1 MKKTAKKIVA
11 GTVGAAGLFLASAAT
26 AVNADSIHHVVKND
40 TVWALSQK
48 FGVSIKSIEQLNH
61 IDQNTNMIYVGQD
74 LQIPNKDAQAPKNNT
89 HTYTVQSGDSL
100 WAIAQK
106 FNTSV
111 GHLKQLN
118 GLTSNLIYVGQ
129 TLKVDGQAVAQ
140 PAKAATPAP
149 AKTVAQ
155 PVQQQAPVAKASV
168 ASTTQKAAPVQQAQQ
183 PSAQSTVKSTPAVQ
197 STVKQAPVVSSVSSQ
212 APALSATQ
220 IQPATSSVATSKVAP
235 AVTSSSA
242 TTVSSSQAPV
252 SSSASSA
259 SVSSS
264 SASQQTVASSSSSQT
279 SVASSV
285 SSAAP
290 ASSVSSQSSSK
301 QSSSKQAVIAANHTT
316 ATVKSGDSLYAIA
329 QEYGVSVASL
339 REANPNLGNSLTVG
353 QSLIINNPT
362 KNPAAASS
370 SSQQA
375 QASSASSQQQ
385 APQAREAAAPQA
397 RTANNQQAAQS
408 NNNQQQNNN
417 NNNQAAQVSSQAQ
430 QSSTTRTGSGN
441 NVVSYAESFIGVP
454 YVYGGT
460 TPSGFDC
467 SGFVQYVYN
476 HFGKSLPRT
485 TTQQENCGTQIP
497 VSQAQPGDLYFW
509 GNKGSAYHVAIC
521 VGNGKYIAAPEPG
534 QSVSIGSTQY
544 FQPSFAVRL

>member
-26 AVNADSIHHVVKND
+26 AVNADSVHRVVKND

-106 FNTSV
+106 FNTNV
-111 GHLKQLN
+111 DHLKQLN

-129 TLKVDGQAVAQ
+129 TLKVDGQASAQ

-155 PVQQQAPVAKASV
+155 PVQQQAPVTKASV
-168 ASTTQKAAPVQQAQQ
+168 ASSTQKAAPVQQAQQ
-183 PSAQSTVKSTPAVQ
+183 PSVQSTVKSTPAVQ
-197 STVKQAPVVSSVSSQ
+197 STVKQTPVASSVSSA
-212 APALSATQ
+212 APASSATQ
-220 IQPATSSVATSKVAP
+220 AQPATSSVATSKVAL
-235 AVTSSSA
+235 AVSSSSA

-264 SASQQTVASSSSSQT
+264 SASQQTVVSSSSSQT

-301 QSSSKQAVIAANHTT
+301 QPVIAANHTT
-316 ATVKSGDSLYAIA
+316 ATVKSGDSLYTIA

-339 REANPNLGNSLTVG
+339 REANPNLGNSLIVG
-353 QSLIINNPT
+353 QSLIVNNPT

-397 RTANNQQAAQS
+397 RTANSQQAAQS

-417 NNNQAAQVSSQAQ
+417 NQAAQASSQAQ

>member
-26 AVNADSIHHVVKND
+26 AVNADSIHRVVKND

-111 GHLKQLN
+111 DHLKQLN

-129 TLKVDGQAVAQ
+129 TLKVDGQASAQ

-155 PVQQQAPVAKASV
+155 PVQQQAPVAKSSV
-168 ASTTQKAAPVQQAQQ
+168 ASTTQEAAPVQQAQQ
-183 PSAQSTVKSTPAVQ
+183 SSAQSTVKSAPAVQ
-197 STVKQAPVVSSVSSQ
+197 STVKAQAPVASAPASSV
-212 APALSATQ
+212 A
-220 IQPATSSVATSKVAP
+220 QPTSSVATSKVAP

-242 TTVSSSQAPV
+242 TS
-252 SSSASSA
+252 
-259 SVSSS
+259 
-264 SASQQTVASSSSSQT
+264 SSSSSQQT
-279 SVASSV
+279 VTSSSSSQSSVASSV

-301 QSSSKQAVIAANHTT
+301 QAVIAANHVTY
-316 ATVKSGDSLYAIA
+316 TVKSGDTLYIIA
-329 QEYGVSVASL
+329 QKYGVSVASL
-339 REANPNLGNSLTVG
+339 REANPNLGNSLVVG
-353 QSLIINNPT
+353 QNIIVNNPT

-370 SSQQA
+370 SSSSQQA
-375 QASSASSQQQ
+375 QASSSSQQQ
-385 APQAREAAAPQA
+385 ASQA
-397 RTANNQQAAQS
+397 RTNNNQSNQQTAQN

-417 NNNQAAQVSSQAQ
+417 NQAAQASSQAQ
-430 QSSTTRTGSGN
+430 QSSTTRTGNGN

>member
-26 AVNADSIHHVVKND
+26 AVNADSVHHVVKND

-111 GHLKQLN
+111 DHLKQLN

-155 PVQQQAPVAKASV
+155 PVQQQAPVTKASV
-168 ASTTQKAAPVQQAQQ
+168 ASSTQKAAPVQQAQQ
-183 PSAQSTVKSTPAVQ
+183 PSVQSTVKSTPAVQ
-197 STVKQAPVVSSVSSQ
+197 STVKQTPVASSVSSA
-212 APALSATQ
+212 APASSATQ
-220 IQPATSSVATSKVAP
+220 AQPATSSVATSKVAP
-235 AVTSSSA
+235 AVSSSSA

-264 SASQQTVASSSSSQT
+264 SASQQTVVSSSSSQT

-301 QSSSKQAVIAANHTT
+301 QPVIAANHTT
-316 ATVKSGDSLYAIA
+316 ATVKSGDSLYTIA

-339 REANPNLGNSLTVG
+339 REANPNLGNSLIVG
-353 QSLIINNPT
+353 QSLIVNNPT

-397 RTANNQQAAQS
+397 RTANSQQAAQS

-417 NNNQAAQVSSQAQ
+417 NQAAQASSQAQ

>member
-1 MKKTAKKIVA
+1 MKKTAKKIIA

-26 AVNADSIHHVVKND
+26 AVNADSVHRVVKND

-111 GHLKQLN
+111 DHLKQLN

-129 TLKVDGQAVAQ
+129 TLKVDGQASAQ

-168 ASTTQKAAPVQQAQQ
+168 ASSTQKAAPVQQAQQ
-183 PSAQSTVKSTPAVQ
+183 PSVQSTVKSTPAVQ
-197 STVKQAPVVSSVSSQ
+197 STVKQTPV
-212 APALSATQ
+212 
-220 IQPATSSVATSKVAP
+220 
-235 AVTSSSA
+235 
-242 TTVSSSQAPV
+242 
-252 SSSASSA
+252 
-259 SVSSS
+259 
-264 SASQQTVASSSSSQT
+264 
-279 SVASSV
+279 
-285 SSAAP
+285 

-301 QSSSKQAVIAANHTT
+301 QPVIAANHTT
-316 ATVKSGDSLYAIA
+316 ATVKSGDSLYTIA

-339 REANPNLGNSLTVG
+339 REANPNLGNSLIVG
-353 QSLIINNPT
+353 QSLIVNNPT

-417 NNNQAAQVSSQAQ
+417 NQAAQASSQAQ

-521 VGNGKYIAAPEPG
+521 IGNGKYIAAPEPG

>member
-26 AVNADSIHHVVKND
+26 AVNADSVHRVVKND

-106 FNTSV
+106 FNTNV
-111 GHLKQLN
+111 DHLKQLN

-129 TLKVDGQAVAQ
+129 TLKVDGQASAQ

-155 PVQQQAPVAKASV
+155 PVQQQAPVTKASV
-168 ASTTQKAAPVQQAQQ
+168 ASSTQKAAPVQQAQQ
-183 PSAQSTVKSTPAVQ
+183 PSVQSTVKSTPAVQ
-197 STVKQAPVVSSVSSQ
+197 STVKQTPVASSVSSA
-212 APALSATQ
+212 APASSATQ
-220 IQPATSSVATSKVAP
+220 AQPATSSVATSKVAP
-235 AVTSSSA
+235 AVSSSSA

-264 SASQQTVASSSSSQT
+264 SASQQTVVSSSSSQT

-301 QSSSKQAVIAANHTT
+301 QPVIAANHTT
-316 ATVKSGDSLYAIA
+316 ATVKSGDSLYTIA

-339 REANPNLGNSLTVG
+339 REANPNLGNSLIVG
-353 QSLIINNPT
+353 QSLIVNNPT

-397 RTANNQQAAQS
+397 RTANSQQAAQS

-417 NNNQAAQVSSQAQ
+417 NQAAQASSQAQ

-509 GNKGSAYHVAIC
+509 GNKGSTYHVAIC

>member
-26 AVNADSIHHVVKND
+26 TANADSVHHVVKND

-74 LQIPNKDAQAPKNNT
+74 LQIPNKDAQAPKNDT

-111 GHLKQLN
+111 DHLKRLN

-129 TLKVDGQAVAQ
+129 TLKVDGQASAQ
-140 PAKAATPAP
+140 TAKAATPAP

-168 ASTTQKAAPVQQAQQ
+168 ASTTQKAAPVA
-183 PSAQSTVKSTPAVQ
+183 S
-197 STVKQAPVVSSVSSQ
+197 
-212 APALSATQ
+212 SATQ
-220 IQPATSSVATSKVAP
+220 VQPSSVATSKVAP

-252 SSSASSA
+252 SSSAST

-264 SASQQTVASSSSSQT
+264 SSSQQTVTSSSNSQA

-290 ASSVSSQSSSK
+290 ASTVSS
-301 QSSSKQAVIAANHTT
+301 QSSSKQAVIAANHITV
-316 ATVKSGDSLYAIA
+316 TVKTGDSLYTIA

-353 QSLIINNPT
+353 QKIIVNNPA
-362 KNPAAASS
+362 KNPAVASS

-375 QASSASSQQQ
+375 QTSSASSQQAVP
-385 APQAREAAAPQA
+385 APQTQ
-397 RTANNQQAAQS
+397 TANNNNHQVAQS

-417 NNNQAAQVSSQAQ
+417 NNQAAQASSQTQ

-441 NVVSYAESFIGVP
+441 NVVSFAESLIGVP

-467 SGFVQYVYN
+467 SGFVQYVYG
-476 HFGKSLPRT
+476 HFGVNLPRT

-521 VGNGKYIAAPEPG
+521 IGNGKYIAAPEPG

>member
-26 AVNADSIHHVVKND
+26 AVNADSIHRVVKND

-111 GHLKQLN
+111 DHLKQLN

-301 QSSSKQAVIAANHTT
+301 QPVIAANHTT
-316 ATVKSGDSLYAIA
+316 ATVKSGDSLYTIA

-339 REANPNLGNSLTVG
+339 REANPNLGNSLIVG
-353 QSLIINNPT
+353 QSLIVNNPT

-375 QASSASSQQQ
+375 QASLASSQQQ

>member
-26 AVNADSIHHVVKND
+26 AVNADSVHRVVKND

-111 GHLKQLN
+111 DHLKQLN

-129 TLKVDGQAVAQ
+129 TLKVDGQASAQ

-149 AKTVAQ
+149 AKTVTQ
-155 PVQQQAPVAKASV
+155 PVQQQVPVAKASV

-183 PSAQSTVKSTPAVQ
+183 PSVQSTVKSTPAVQ
-197 STVKQAPVVSSVSSQ
+197 STVKQTPVASSVSSA
-212 APALSATQ
+212 APASSATQ
-220 IQPATSSVATSKVAP
+220 AQPATSSVATSKVAP
-235 AVTSSSA
+235 AVSSSSA

-301 QSSSKQAVIAANHTT
+301 QAVIAANHTT

-353 QSLIINNPT
+353 QSLIVNNPT

-397 RTANNQQAAQS
+397 RTANNNQQAAQ

-417 NNNQAAQVSSQAQ
+417 NNQAAQANSKAQ

-476 HFGKSLPRT
+476 HFGVSLPRT
-485 TTQQENCGTQIP
+485 TTQQENYGTQIP

>member
-26 AVNADSIHHVVKND
+26 AVNADSVHHVVKND
-40 TVWALSQK
+40 TVWSLSQK

-111 GHLKQLN
+111 DHLKQLN

-129 TLKVDGQAVAQ
+129 TLKIDGQAAAQ

-149 AKTVAQ
+149 AKTVTQ
-155 PVQQQAPVAKASV
+155 PVQQQVPVAKASV

-183 PSAQSTVKSTPAVQ
+183 PSVQSTVKSTPAVQ
-197 STVKQAPVVSSVSSQ
+197 STVKQAPVASSVSSA
-212 APALSATQ
+212 APASSATQ
-220 IQPATSSVATSKVAP
+220 TQPATSSVATSKVAP
-235 AVTSSSA
+235 AVSSSSA

-252 SSSASSA
+252 ASSASSA

-290 ASSVSSQSSSK
+290 ASSVSS

-397 RTANNQQAAQS
+397 RTANNNQQAAQ

-417 NNNQAAQVSSQAQ
+417 NNQAAQASSKAQ

-476 HFGKSLPRT
+476 HFGVSLPRT
-485 TTQQENCGTQIP
+485 TTQQENYGTQIP

>member
-26 AVNADSIHHVVKND
+26 AVNADSVHRVVKND

-106 FNTSV
+106 FNTNV
-111 GHLKQLN
+111 DHLKQLN

-129 TLKVDGQAVAQ
+129 TLKVDGQASAQ

-155 PVQQQAPVAKASV
+155 PVQQQAPVTKASV
-168 ASTTQKAAPVQQAQQ
+168 ASSTQKAAPVQQAQQ
-183 PSAQSTVKSTPAVQ
+183 PSVQSTVKSTPAVQ
-197 STVKQAPVVSSVSSQ
+197 STVKQTPVASSVSSA
-212 APALSATQ
+212 APASSATQ
-220 IQPATSSVATSKVAP
+220 AQPATSSVATSKVAP
-235 AVTSSSA
+235 AVSSSSA
-242 TTVSSSQAPV
+242 TTV

-264 SASQQTVASSSSSQT
+264 SASQQTVVSSSSSQT

-301 QSSSKQAVIAANHTT
+301 QPVIAANHTT
-316 ATVKSGDSLYAIA
+316 ATVKSGDSLYTIA

-339 REANPNLGNSLTVG
+339 REANPNLGNSLIVG
-353 QSLIINNPT
+353 QSLIVNNPT

-397 RTANNQQAAQS
+397 RTANSQQAAQS

-417 NNNQAAQVSSQAQ
+417 NNNQAAQASSQAQ

>member
-26 AVNADSIHHVVKND
+26 AVNADSVHHVGKND

-106 FNTSV
+106 FNTNV
-111 GHLKQLN
+111 DHLKQLN

-129 TLKVDGQAVAQ
+129 TLKVDGQASAQ

-155 PVQQQAPVAKASV
+155 PVQQQAPVTKASV
-168 ASTTQKAAPVQQAQQ
+168 ASSTQKAAPVQQAQQ
-183 PSAQSTVKSTPAVQ
+183 PSVQSTVKSTPAVQ
-197 STVKQAPVVSSVSSQ
+197 STVKQTPVASSVSSA
-212 APALSATQ
+212 APASSATQ
-220 IQPATSSVATSKVAP
+220 AQPATSSVATSKVAL
-235 AVTSSSA
+235 AVSSSSA

-264 SASQQTVASSSSSQT
+264 SASQQTVVSSSSSQT

-301 QSSSKQAVIAANHTT
+301 QPVIAANHTT
-316 ATVKSGDSLYAIA
+316 ATVKSGDSLYTIA

-339 REANPNLGNSLTVG
+339 REANPNLGNSLIVG
-353 QSLIINNPT
+353 QSLIVNNPT

-397 RTANNQQAAQS
+397 RTANSQQAAQS

-417 NNNQAAQVSSQAQ
+417 NQAAQASSQAQ

-509 GNKGSAYHVAIC
+509 GNKCSAYHVAIC

>member
-26 AVNADSIHHVVKND
+26 TANADSVHHVVKND

-74 LQIPNKDAQAPKNNT
+74 LQIPNKDTQTPKNNT

-111 GHLKQLN
+111 DHLKQLN

-129 TLKVDGQAVAQ
+129 TLNVDGQAVAQ

-155 PVQQQAPVAKASV
+155 PVQQAPVAKVSV
-168 ASTTQKAAPVQQAQQ
+168 TSSTQKAAPVT
-183 PSAQSTVKSTPAVQ
+183 S
-197 STVKQAPVVSSVSSQ
+197 
-212 APALSATQ
+212 SATQ
-220 IQPATSSVATSKVAP
+220 VQPSSVATSKVAP

-252 SSSASSA
+252 SSSAST

-264 SASQQTVASSSSSQT
+264 SSSQQTVTSSSNSQA

-290 ASSVSSQSSSK
+290 ASTVSS
-301 QSSSKQAVIAANHTT
+301 QSSSKQAVIAANHITV
-316 ATVKSGDSLYAIA
+316 TVKTGDSLYTIA

-339 REANPNLGNSLTVG
+339 RESNPNLGNSLTVG
-353 QSLIINNPT
+353 QKIIVNNPT

-375 QASSASSQQQ
+375 QASSASSQQAVP
-385 APQAREAAAPQA
+385 APQTQ
-397 RTANNQQAAQS
+397 TANNNNHQVAQS

-417 NNNQAAQVSSQAQ
+417 NNQAAQASSQTQ

-441 NVVSYAESFIGVP
+441 NVVSFAESLIGVP

-467 SGFVQYVYN
+467 SGFVQYVYS
-476 HFGKSLPRT
+476 HFGVNLPRT

-521 VGNGKYIAAPEPG
+521 IGNGQYIAAPEPG

>member
-26 AVNADSIHHVVKND
+26 AVNADSVHRVVKND

-111 GHLKQLN
+111 DHLKQLN

-129 TLKVDGQAVAQ
+129 TLKVDGQASAQ

-149 AKTVAQ
+149 AKTAAQ

-168 ASTTQKAAPVQQAQQ
+168 ASSTQKAAPVQQ
-183 PSAQSTVKSTPAVQ
+183 PSVQSTVKSTPAVQ
-197 STVKQAPVVSSVSSQ
+197 STVKQTPVASSVSS
-212 APALSATQ
+212 ATPASSATQ
-220 IQPATSSVATSKVAP
+220 AQPATSSVATSKVAP
-235 AVTSSSA
+235 AVSSSSA

-301 QSSSKQAVIAANHTT
+301 QPVIAANHTT

-353 QSLIINNPT
+353 QSLIVNNPT

-375 QASSASSQQQ
+375 QASSASSQQ
-385 APQAREAAAPQA
+385 APQA
-397 RTANNQQAAQS
+397 RTANNQQQ
-408 NNNQQQNNN
+408 N
-417 NNNQAAQVSSQAQ
+417 NNNQAAQASSQAQ

-485 TTQQENCGTQIP
+485 TMQQENYGTQIP

>member
-26 AVNADSIHHVVKND
+26 AVNADSVHRVVKND

-111 GHLKQLN
+111 DHLKQLN

-129 TLKVDGQAVAQ
+129 TLKVDGQAAAQ
-140 PAKAATPAP
+140 PVKAATPAP

-168 ASTTQKAAPVQQAQQ
+168 ASSTQKAAPVQQ
-183 PSAQSTVKSTPAVQ
+183 PSVQSTVKSTPAVQ
-197 STVKQAPVVSSVSSQ
+197 STVKQTPVASSVSSA
-212 APALSATQ
+212 APASSATQ
-220 IQPATSSVATSKVAP
+220 AQPATSSVATSKVAP
-235 AVTSSSA
+235 AVSSSSA

-264 SASQQTVASSSSSQT
+264 SASQQKVVSRSSSQT
-279 SVASSV
+279 SVASSA

-301 QSSSKQAVIAANHTT
+301 QPVIAANHTT

-375 QASSASSQQQ
+375 QASSASSQQ
-385 APQAREAAAPQA
+385 APQA
-397 RTANNQQAAQS
+397 RTANNQQQ
-408 NNNQQQNNN
+408 N
-417 NNNQAAQVSSQAQ
+417 NNNQAAQASSQAQ

-476 HFGKSLPRT
+476 HFGVSLPRT
-485 TTQQENCGTQIP
+485 TTQQENYGTQIP

-521 VGNGKYIAAPEPG
+521 IGNGKYIAAPEPG

>member
-111 GHLKQLN
+111 DHLKQLN

-129 TLKVDGQAVAQ
+129 TLKVDGQAIAQ

-168 ASTTQKAAPVQQAQQ
+168 ASTTQKAAPG
-183 PSAQSTVKSTPAVQ
+183 QSV
-197 STVKQAPVVSSVSSQ
+197 
-212 APALSATQ
+212 
-220 IQPATSSVATSKVAP
+220 TSSVATSKVAP
-235 AVTSSSA
+235 AVTSSSV
-242 TTVSSSQAPV
+242 TSSSSSSQQ
-252 SSSASSA
+252 S
-259 SVSSS
+259 
-264 SASQQTVASSSSSQT
+264 VASSSSSQS

-301 QSSSKQAVIAANHTT
+301 QAVIAANHVTY
-316 ATVKSGDSLYAIA
+316 TVKSGDTLYIIA
-329 QEYGVSVASL
+329 QKYGVSVASL
-339 REANPNLGNSLTVG
+339 REANPNLGNSLVVG
-353 QSLIINNPT
+353 QSIIVNNPT

-385 APQAREAAAPQA
+385 APQAR
-397 RTANNQQAAQS
+397 TANNQQTAQ

-417 NNNQAAQVSSQAQ
+417 NNQAAKTSSQAQ
-430 QSSTTRTGSGN
+430 PASTTRTGSGN
-441 NVVSYAESFIGVP
+441 NVVSFAESLIGVP

-467 SGFVQYVYN
+467 SGFVQYVYS
-476 HFGKSLPRT
+476 HFGVNLPRT

-509 GNKGSAYHVAIC
+509 GPKGSTYHVAIC

>member
-301 QSSSKQAVIAANHTT
+301 QAVIAANHTT

>member
-1 MKKTAKKIVA
+1 M
-11 GTVGAAGLFLASAAT
+11 
-26 AVNADSIHHVVKND
+26 
-40 TVWALSQK
+40 
-48 FGVSIKSIEQLNH
+48 
-61 IDQNTNMIYVGQD
+61 
-74 LQIPNKDAQAPKNNT
+74 
-89 HTYTVQSGDSL
+89 
-100 WAIAQK
+100 
-106 FNTSV
+106 
-111 GHLKQLN
+111 
-118 GLTSNLIYVGQ
+118 
-129 TLKVDGQAVAQ
+129 
-140 PAKAATPAP
+140 
-149 AKTVAQ
+149 
-155 PVQQQAPVAKASV
+155 
-168 ASTTQKAAPVQQAQQ
+168 
-183 PSAQSTVKSTPAVQ
+183 
-197 STVKQAPVVSSVSSQ
+197 
-212 APALSATQ
+212 
-220 IQPATSSVATSKVAP
+220 
-235 AVTSSSA
+235 
-242 TTVSSSQAPV
+242 
-252 SSSASSA
+252 
-259 SVSSS
+259 
-264 SASQQTVASSSSSQT
+264 
-279 SVASSV
+279 
-285 SSAAP
+285 
-290 ASSVSSQSSSK
+290 
-301 QSSSKQAVIAANHTT
+301 
-316 ATVKSGDSLYAIA
+316 
-329 QEYGVSVASL
+329 

-353 QSLIINNPT
+353 QSLIVNNPT

-385 APQAREAAAPQA
+385 APQAR
-397 RTANNQQAAQS
+397 TANNQQAAQS

-417 NNNQAAQVSSQAQ
+417 NQVAQASSQAQ

-476 HFGKSLPRT
+476 HFGKNLPRT

>member
-26 AVNADSIHHVVKND
+26 AVNADSVHHVVKND

-111 GHLKQLN
+111 DHLKQLN

-129 TLKVDGQAVAQ
+129 TLKVDSQAVAQ

-197 STVKQAPVVSSVSSQ
+197 STVKQAPVVSSVSSA
-212 APALSATQ
+212 APASSATQ
-220 IQPATSSVATSKVAP
+220 AQPATSSVATSKVAP
-235 AVTSSSA
+235 AV
-242 TTVSSSQAPV
+242 SSSQAPV
-252 SSSASSA
+252 SSSAPSA

-279 SVASSV
+279 SIASSV

-290 ASSVSSQSSSK
+290 ASSVSS

-362 KNPAAASS
+362 KNPAAAASS

-385 APQAREAAAPQA
+385 AQA

-417 NNNQAAQVSSQAQ
+417 QAAQASSQAH

-441 NVVSYAESFIGVP
+441 NVVSYAESLIGVP

-509 GNKGSAYHVAIC
+509 GNRGSAYHVAIC

>member
-26 AVNADSIHHVVKND
+26 AVNADSVHRVVKND

-111 GHLKQLN
+111 DHLKQLN

-168 ASTTQKAAPVQQAQQ
+168 ASATQKAAPVQQAQQ
-183 PSAQSTVKSTPAVQ
+183 PSVQSTVKSTPAVQ
-197 STVKQAPVVSSVSSQ
+197 STVKQTPVASSVSSA
-212 APALSATQ
+212 APASSATQ
-220 IQPATSSVATSKVAP
+220 AQPATSSVATSKVAP

-242 TTVSSSQAPV
+242 TTVSSSQAPA

-264 SASQQTVASSSSSQT
+264 SASQQTVVSSSSSQT

-301 QSSSKQAVIAANHTT
+301 QPVIAANHTT

-385 APQAREAAAPQA
+385 APQAR
-397 RTANNQQAAQS
+397 TANNQQAAQS
-408 NNNQQQNNN
+408 NNNQQQNNNNNN

>member
-26 AVNADSIHHVVKND
+26 AVNADSVHRVVKND

-111 GHLKQLN
+111 DHLKQLN

-168 ASTTQKAAPVQQAQQ
+168 ASSTQKAAPVQQAQQ
-183 PSAQSTVKSTPAVQ
+183 PSVQSTVKSTPAVQ
-197 STVKQAPVVSSVSSQ
+197 STIKQTPVASSVSSA
-212 APALSATQ
+212 APASSATQ
-220 IQPATSSVATSKVAP
+220 AQPATSSVATSKVAP
-235 AVTSSSA
+235 AVSSSSA

-290 ASSVSSQSSSK
+290 ASSVSS

>member
-26 AVNADSIHHVVKND
+26 TANADSVHHVVKND

-74 LQIPNKDAQAPKNNT
+74 LQIPNKDAQAPKNDT

-111 GHLKQLN
+111 DHLKRLN

-129 TLKVDGQAVAQ
+129 TLKVDGQASAQ

-168 ASTTQKAAPVQQAQQ
+168 ASTTQKAAPVA
-183 PSAQSTVKSTPAVQ
+183 S
-197 STVKQAPVVSSVSSQ
+197 
-212 APALSATQ
+212 SATQ
-220 IQPATSSVATSKVAP
+220 VQPSSVATSKVAP

-252 SSSASSA
+252 SSSAST

-264 SASQQTVASSSSSQT
+264 SSSQQTVTSSSNSQA

-290 ASSVSSQSSSK
+290 ASTVSS
-301 QSSSKQAVIAANHTT
+301 QSSSKQAVIAANHITV
-316 ATVKSGDSLYAIA
+316 TVKTGDSLYTIA

-353 QSLIINNPT
+353 QNIIVNNPA
-362 KNPAAASS
+362 KNPAVASS

-375 QASSASSQQQ
+375 QASSASSQQAVP
-385 APQAREAAAPQA
+385 APQTQ
-397 RTANNQQAAQS
+397 TANNNNHQVAQS

-417 NNNQAAQVSSQAQ
+417 NNQAAQASSQTQ

-441 NVVSYAESFIGVP
+441 NVVSFAESLIGVP

-467 SGFVQYVYN
+467 SGFVQYVYG
-476 HFGKSLPRT
+476 HFGVNLPRT

-521 VGNGKYIAAPEPG
+521 IGNGKYIAAPEPG

>member
-26 AVNADSIHHVVKND
+26 AVNADSIHRVVKND

-48 FGVSIKSIEQLNH
+48 FGVSIKLIEQLNH

-111 GHLKQLN
+111 DHLKQLN

-168 ASTTQKAAPVQQAQQ
+168 ASATQKAAPVQQAQQ
-183 PSAQSTVKSTPAVQ
+183 PSVQSTVKSTPAVQ
-197 STVKQAPVVSSVSSQ
+197 STVKQTPVASSVSSA
-212 APALSATQ
+212 APASSATQ
-220 IQPATSSVATSKVAP
+220 AQPATSSVATSKVAP
-235 AVTSSSA
+235 AVSSSSA
-242 TTVSSSQAPV
+242 TTVSSSQAPA

-264 SASQQTVASSSSSQT
+264 SASQQTVVSSSSSQT

-301 QSSSKQAVIAANHTT
+301 QPVIAANHTT
-316 ATVKSGDSLYAIA
+316 ATVKSGDSLYTIA

-339 REANPNLGNSLTVG
+339 REANPNLGNSLIVG
-353 QSLIINNPT
+353 QSLIVNNPT

-375 QASSASSQQQ
+375 QASSSSQQQ
-385 APQAREAAAPQA
+385 ASQA
-397 RTANNQQAAQS
+397 RTNNNQSNQQTAQS

-417 NNNQAAQVSSQAQ
+417 NQAAQASSQAQ

>member
-26 AVNADSIHHVVKND
+26 AVNADSVHHVVKND

-111 GHLKQLN
+111 DHLKQLN

-129 TLKVDGQAVAQ
+129 TLKVDGQAAAQ

-197 STVKQAPVVSSVSSQ
+197 STVKQAPVVSSVSSA
-212 APALSATQ
+212 APASSATQ
-220 IQPATSSVATSKVAP
+220 AQPATSSVATSKVAP
-235 AVTSSSA
+235 AV
-242 TTVSSSQAPV
+242 SSSQAPV
-252 SSSASSA
+252 SSSAPSA

-279 SVASSV
+279 SIASSV

-290 ASSVSSQSSSK
+290 ASSVSS

-362 KNPAAASS
+362 KNPAAAASS

-385 APQAREAAAPQA
+385 AQA

-417 NNNQAAQVSSQAQ
+417 QAAQASSQAH

-441 NVVSYAESFIGVP
+441 NVVSYAESLIGVP

-509 GNKGSAYHVAIC
+509 GNRGSAYHVAIC

>member
-26 AVNADSIHHVVKND
+26 AVNADSVHRVVKND

-106 FNTSV
+106 FNTNV
-111 GHLKQLN
+111 DHLKQLN

-129 TLKVDGQAVAQ
+129 TLKVDGQASAQ

-155 PVQQQAPVAKASV
+155 PVQQQAPVTKASV
-168 ASTTQKAAPVQQAQQ
+168 ASSTQKAAPVQQAQQ
-183 PSAQSTVKSTPAVQ
+183 PSVQSTVKSTPAVQ
-197 STVKQAPVVSSVSSQ
+197 STVKQTPVASSVSSA
-212 APALSATQ
+212 APASSATQ
-220 IQPATSSVATSKVAP
+220 AQPATSSFATSKVAP
-235 AVTSSSA
+235 AVSSSSA

-264 SASQQTVASSSSSQT
+264 SASQQTVVSSSSSQT

-301 QSSSKQAVIAANHTT
+301 QAVIAANHTT
-316 ATVKSGDSLYAIA
+316 ATVKSGDSLYTIA

-339 REANPNLGNSLTVG
+339 REANPNLGNSLIVG
-353 QSLIINNPT
+353 QSLIVNNPT

-397 RTANNQQAAQS
+397 RTANSQQAAQS

-417 NNNQAAQVSSQAQ
+417 NQAAQASSQAQ

>member
-26 AVNADSIHHVVKND
+26 AVNADSVHHVVKND
-40 TVWALSQK
+40 TVWSLSQK

-111 GHLKQLN
+111 DHLKQLN

-129 TLKVDGQAVAQ
+129 TLKIDGQAAAQ

-149 AKTVAQ
+149 AKTVTQ
-155 PVQQQAPVAKASV
+155 PVQQQVPVAKASV

-183 PSAQSTVKSTPAVQ
+183 PSVQSTVKSTPAVQ
-197 STVKQAPVVSSVSSQ
+197 STVKQAPVASSVSSA
-212 APALSATQ
+212 APASSATQ
-220 IQPATSSVATSKVAP
+220 AQPATSSVATSKVAP
-235 AVTSSSA
+235 AVSSSSA

-301 QSSSKQAVIAANHTT
+301 QAVIAANHTT

-353 QSLIINNPT
+353 QSLIVNNPT

-370 SSQQA
+370 SLQQA

-385 APQAREAAAPQA
+385 APQVREAAAPQA
-397 RTANNQQAAQS
+397 RTANNNQQAAQ

-417 NNNQAAQVSSQAQ
+417 NNQAAQANSKAQ

-476 HFGKSLPRT
+476 HFGVSLPRT
-485 TTQQENCGTQIP
+485 TTQQENYGTQIP

>member
-26 AVNADSIHHVVKND
+26 AVNADSVHRVVKND

-106 FNTSV
+106 FNTNV
-111 GHLKQLN
+111 DHLKQLN

-129 TLKVDGQAVAQ
+129 TLKVDGQASAQ

-155 PVQQQAPVAKASV
+155 PVQQQAPVTKASV
-168 ASTTQKAAPVQQAQQ
+168 ASSTQKAAPVQQAQQ

-197 STVKQAPVVSSVSSQ
+197 STVKQTPVASSVSSA
-212 APALSATQ
+212 APASSATQ
-220 IQPATSSVATSKVAP
+220 AQPATSSVATSKVAP
-235 AVTSSSA
+235 AVSSSSA

-264 SASQQTVASSSSSQT
+264 SASQQTVVSSSSSQT

-301 QSSSKQAVIAANHTT
+301 QAVIAANHTT
-316 ATVKSGDSLYAIA
+316 ATVKSGDSLYTIA

-339 REANPNLGNSLTVG
+339 REANPNLGNSLIVG
-353 QSLIINNPT
+353 QSLIVNNPT

-397 RTANNQQAAQS
+397 RTANSQQAAQS

-417 NNNQAAQVSSQAQ
+417 NQAAQASSQAQ

>member
-26 AVNADSIHHVVKND
+26 TANADSVHHVVKND

-111 GHLKQLN
+111 DHLKQLN

-129 TLKVDGQAVAQ
+129 TLKVDGQASAQ

-168 ASTTQKAAPVQQAQQ
+168 ASSTQKAAPVQQ
-183 PSAQSTVKSTPAVQ
+183 PSVQSTVKSTPAVQ
-197 STVKQAPVVSSVSSQ
+197 STVKQTPVASSVSSA
-212 APALSATQ
+212 APASSATQ
-220 IQPATSSVATSKVAP
+220 AQPATSSVATSKVAP
-235 AVTSSSA
+235 AVSSSSA

-252 SSSASSA
+252 SSSAST

-264 SASQQTVASSSSSQT
+264 SSSQQTVTSSSNSQA

-290 ASSVSSQSSSK
+290 ASTVSS
-301 QSSSKQAVIAANHTT
+301 QSSSKQAVIAANHITV
-316 ATVKSGDSLYAIA
+316 TVKTGDSLYTIA

-353 QSLIINNPT
+353 QKIIVNNPA
-362 KNPAAASS
+362 KNPAVASS

-375 QASSASSQQQ
+375 QASSASSQQAVP
-385 APQAREAAAPQA
+385 APQTQ
-397 RTANNQQAAQS
+397 TANNNNHQVAQS

-417 NNNQAAQVSSQAQ
+417 NNQAAQASSQTQ

-441 NVVSYAESFIGVP
+441 NVVSFAESLIGVP

-467 SGFVQYVYN
+467 SGFVQYVYG
-476 HFGKSLPRT
+476 HFGVNLPRT

-521 VGNGKYIAAPEPG
+521 IGNGKYIAAPEPG

>member
-26 AVNADSIHHVVKND
+26 TANADSVHHVVKND

-74 LQIPNKDAQAPKNNT
+74 LQIPNKDTQTPKNNT

-111 GHLKQLN
+111 DHLKQLN

-129 TLKVDGQAVAQ
+129 TLNVDGQAVAQ

-155 PVQQQAPVAKASV
+155 PVQQQAPVAKVSV
-168 ASTTQKAAPVQQAQQ
+168 TSSTQKAAPVA
-183 PSAQSTVKSTPAVQ
+183 S
-197 STVKQAPVVSSVSSQ
+197 
-212 APALSATQ
+212 SATQ
-220 IQPATSSVATSKVAP
+220 VQPSSVATSKVAP

-252 SSSASSA
+252 SSSAST

-264 SASQQTVASSSSSQT
+264 SSSQQTVTSSSNSQA

-290 ASSVSSQSSSK
+290 ASTVSS
-301 QSSSKQAVIAANHTT
+301 QSSSKQAVIAANHITV
-316 ATVKSGDSLYAIA
+316 TVKTGDSLYTIA

-353 QSLIINNPT
+353 QKIIVNNPT

-375 QASSASSQQQ
+375 QASSASSQQAVP
-385 APQAREAAAPQA
+385 APQTQ
-397 RTANNQQAAQS
+397 TANNNNHQVAQS

-417 NNNQAAQVSSQAQ
+417 NNQAAQASSQTQ

-441 NVVSYAESFIGVP
+441 NVVSFAESLIGVP

-467 SGFVQYVYN
+467 SGFVQYVYS
-476 HFGKSLPRT
+476 HFGVNLPRT

>member
-26 AVNADSIHHVVKND
+26 AVNADSVHRVVKDD

-74 LQIPNKDAQAPKNNT
+74 LQIPNKGAQTPKNNT

-100 WAIAQK
+100 WAIAQE
-106 FNTSV
+106 FHTSV
-111 GHLKQLN
+111 DHLKQLN
-118 GLTSNLIYVGQ
+118 GLTSNLIRVGQ
-129 TLKVDGQAVAQ
+129 TLKVDGQAAAQ
-140 PAKAATPAP
+140 PVKAATPAP

-168 ASTTQKAAPVQQAQQ
+168 ASATQKAAPVQQ
-183 PSAQSTVKSTPAVQ
+183 PSVQSTVKSTPAVQ
-197 STVKQAPVVSSVSSQ
+197 STVKQTPVASSVSSA
-212 APALSATQ
+212 APASSATQ
-220 IQPATSSVATSKVAP
+220 AQPST
-235 AVTSSSA
+235 
-242 TTVSSSQAPV
+242 
-252 SSSASSA
+252 
-259 SVSSS
+259 
-264 SASQQTVASSSSSQT
+264 SSSSQ
-279 SVASSV
+279 VASSV

-301 QSSSKQAVIAANHTT
+301 QPIIAANHTT

-353 QSLIINNPT
+353 QSLIVNNPT

-370 SSQQA
+370 SSQQT
-375 QASSASSQQQ
+375 QASSVSSQQQ
-385 APQAREAAAPQA
+385 TRQQVRFQNFAVRP
-397 RTANNQQAAQS
+397 QQAQS
-408 NNNQQQNNN
+408 STVNNNQQQNQGRQQN
-417 NNNQAAQVSSQAQ
+417 NNNQAAQASSQAQ

-534 QSVSIGSTQY
+534 QNVSIGSTQY

>member
-26 AVNADSIHHVVKND
+26 AVNADSVHRVVKND

-106 FNTSV
+106 FNTNV
-111 GHLKQLN
+111 DHLKQLN

-129 TLKVDGQAVAQ
+129 TLKVDGQASAQ

-155 PVQQQAPVAKASV
+155 PVQQQAPVTKASV
-168 ASTTQKAAPVQQAQQ
+168 ASSTQKAAPVQQAQQ
-183 PSAQSTVKSTPAVQ
+183 PSMQSTVKSTPAVQ
-197 STVKQAPVVSSVSSQ
+197 STVKQTPVASSVSSA
-212 APALSATQ
+212 APASSATQ
-220 IQPATSSVATSKVAP
+220 AQPATSSVATSKVAL
-235 AVTSSSA
+235 AVSSSSA

-264 SASQQTVASSSSSQT
+264 SASQQTVVSSSSSQT

-301 QSSSKQAVIAANHTT
+301 QPVIAANHTT
-316 ATVKSGDSLYAIA
+316 ATVKSGDSLYTIA

-339 REANPNLGNSLTVG
+339 REANPNLGNSLIVG
-353 QSLIINNPT
+353 QSLIVNNPT

-397 RTANNQQAAQS
+397 RTANSQQAAQS

-417 NNNQAAQVSSQAQ
+417 NQAAQASSQAQ

>member
-111 GHLKQLN
+111 DHLKQLN

-129 TLKVDGQAVAQ
+129 TLKVDGQASAQ

-168 ASTTQKAAPVQQAQQ
+168 ASATQKAAPVQQAQQ
-183 PSAQSTVKSTPAVQ
+183 PSVQSTVKSTPAVQ
-197 STVKQAPVVSSVSSQ
+197 STVKQTPVASSVSSA
-212 APALSATQ
+212 APASSATQ
-220 IQPATSSVATSKVAP
+220 AQPATSSVATSKVAP
-235 AVTSSSA
+235 AVSSSSA

-290 ASSVSSQSSSK
+290 ASSVSS

-397 RTANNQQAAQS
+397 RTANSQQAAQS

-417 NNNQAAQVSSQAQ
+417 NQAAQASSQAQ

>member
-26 AVNADSIHHVVKND
+26 AVNADSVHHVVKND

-111 GHLKQLN
+111 DHLKQLN

-183 PSAQSTVKSTPAVQ
+183 PSAQSTVKNTLAVQ
-197 STVKQAPVVSSVSSQ
+197 STVKQAPVVSSVSSA
-212 APALSATQ
+212 APASSATQ
-220 IQPATSSVATSKVAP
+220 TQPATSSVATSKDAP
-235 AVTSSSA
+235 A
-242 TTVSSSQAPV
+242 VSSSQDPV
-252 SSSASSA
+252 SSSAPSA

-279 SVASSV
+279 SIASSV

-301 QSSSKQAVIAANHTT
+301 QAVIAANHITV
-316 ATVKSGDSLYAIA
+316 TVKTGDSLYTIA

-362 KNPAAASS
+362 KNPAAS

-375 QASSASSQQQ
+375 QASSASSQ
-385 APQAREAAAPQA
+385 QA

-417 NNNQAAQVSSQAQ
+417 NQAAQASSQAQ

>member
-26 AVNADSIHHVVKND
+26 TANADSVHHVVKND

-74 LQIPNKDAQAPKNNT
+74 LQIPNKDTQTPKNNT

-111 GHLKQLN
+111 DHLKQLN

-129 TLKVDGQAVAQ
+129 TLNVDGQAVAQ

-155 PVQQQAPVAKASV
+155 PVQQQAPVAKVSV
-168 ASTTQKAAPVQQAQQ
+168 TSSTQKAAPVA
-183 PSAQSTVKSTPAVQ
+183 S
-197 STVKQAPVVSSVSSQ
+197 
-212 APALSATQ
+212 SATQ
-220 IQPATSSVATSKVAP
+220 VQPSSVATSNVAP

-252 SSSASSA
+252 SSSAST

-264 SASQQTVASSSSSQT
+264 SSSQQTVTSSSNSQA

-290 ASSVSSQSSSK
+290 ASTVSS
-301 QSSSKQAVIAANHTT
+301 QSSSKQAVIAANHITV
-316 ATVKSGDSLYAIA
+316 TVKTGDSLYTIA

-353 QSLIINNPT
+353 QKIIVNNPT

-375 QASSASSQQQ
+375 QASSASSQQAVP
-385 APQAREAAAPQA
+385 APQTQ
-397 RTANNQQAAQS
+397 TANNNNHQVAQS

-417 NNNQAAQVSSQAQ
+417 NNQAAQASSQTQ

-441 NVVSYAESFIGVP
+441 NVVSFAESLIGVP

-467 SGFVQYVYN
+467 SGFVQYVYS
-476 HFGKSLPRT
+476 HFGVNLPRT

-521 VGNGKYIAAPEPG
+521 IGNGQYIAAPEPG

>member
-26 AVNADSIHHVVKND
+26 TANADSVHHVVKND

-48 FGVSIKSIEQLNH
+48 FGISIKSIEQLNH

-74 LQIPNKDAQAPKNNT
+74 LQIPNKDTQTPKNNT

-111 GHLKQLN
+111 DHLKQLN

-129 TLKVDGQAVAQ
+129 TLDVDGQAVAQ

-155 PVQQQAPVAKASV
+155 PVQQQVPVAKVSV
-168 ASTTQKAAPVQQAQQ
+168 ASSTQKAAPVA
-183 PSAQSTVKSTPAVQ
+183 
-197 STVKQAPVVSSVSSQ
+197 SSV
-212 APALSATQ
+212 TQ
-220 IQPATSSVATSKVAP
+220 VQPSSVATSKVAP
-235 AVTSSSA
+235 AVTGSSA

-252 SSSASSA
+252 SRTAST

-264 SASQQTVASSSSSQT
+264 SSSQQTVTSSSNSQA
-279 SVASSV
+279 SVTSSV
-285 SSAAP
+285 SSAAL
-290 ASSVSSQSSSK
+290 ASTVSS
-301 QSSSKQAVIAANHTT
+301 QSSSKQAVIAANHITV
-316 ATVKSGDSLYAIA
+316 TVKTGDSLYTIA

-353 QSLIINNPT
+353 QKIIINNPT

-375 QASSASSQQQ
+375 QASSASSQQAVP
-385 APQAREAAAPQA
+385 APQTQ
-397 RTANNQQAAQS
+397 TANNNNHQVAQS

-417 NNNQAAQVSSQAQ
+417 NNQAAQASSQTQ

-441 NVVSYAESFIGVP
+441 NVVSFAESLIGVP

-467 SGFVQYVYN
+467 SGFVQYVYS
-476 HFGKSLPRT
+476 HFGVNLPRT

>member
-26 AVNADSIHHVVKND
+26 AVNADSVHRVVKND

-106 FNTSV
+106 FNTNV
-111 GHLKQLN
+111 DHLKQLN

-129 TLKVDGQAVAQ
+129 TLKVDGQASAQ

-155 PVQQQAPVAKASV
+155 PVQQQAPVTKASV
-168 ASTTQKAAPVQQAQQ
+168 ASSTQKAAPVQQAQQ
-183 PSAQSTVKSTPAVQ
+183 PSVQSTVKSTPAVQ
-197 STVKQAPVVSSVSSQ
+197 STVKQTPVASSVSSA
-212 APALSATQ
+212 APASSATQ
-220 IQPATSSVATSKVAP
+220 AQPATSSVATSKVAP
-235 AVTSSSA
+235 AVSSSSA

-264 SASQQTVASSSSSQT
+264 SASQQTVVSSSSSQT

-301 QSSSKQAVIAANHTT
+301 QAVIAANHTT
-316 ATVKSGDSLYAIA
+316 ATVKSGDSLYTIA

-339 REANPNLGNSLTVG
+339 REANPNLGNSLIVG
-353 QSLIINNPT
+353 QSLIVNNPT

-417 NNNQAAQVSSQAQ
+417 NQAAQASSQAQ

>member
-168 ASTTQKAAPVQQAQQ
+168 ASSTQKAAPVQQ
-183 PSAQSTVKSTPAVQ
+183 PSVQSTVKSTPAVQ
-197 STVKQAPVVSSVSSQ
+197 STVKQTPVASSVSSA
-212 APALSATQ
+212 APASSATQ
-220 IQPATSSVATSKVAP
+220 AQPATSSVATSKVAP
-235 AVTSSSA
+235 AVSSSSA

-301 QSSSKQAVIAANHTT
+301 QPVIAANHTT

-353 QSLIINNPT
+353 QSLIVNNPT

-417 NNNQAAQVSSQAQ
+417 NQAAQASSQAQ

>member
-26 AVNADSIHHVVKND
+26 AVNADSVHRVVKND

-111 GHLKQLN
+111 DHLKQLN

-129 TLKVDGQAVAQ
+129 TLKVDGQASAQ

-149 AKTVAQ
+149 AKTAAQ

-168 ASTTQKAAPVQQAQQ
+168 ASSTQKAAPVQQ
-183 PSAQSTVKSTPAVQ
+183 PSVQSTVKSTPAVQ
-197 STVKQAPVVSSVSSQ
+197 STVKQTPVASSVSS
-212 APALSATQ
+212 ATPASSATQ
-220 IQPATSSVATSKVAP
+220 AQPATSSVATSKVAP
-235 AVTSSSA
+235 AVSSSSA

-301 QSSSKQAVIAANHTT
+301 QPVIAANHTT

-353 QSLIINNPT
+353 QSLIVNNPT

-385 APQAREAAAPQA
+385 APQAR
-397 RTANNQQAAQS
+397 TA
-408 NNNQQQNNN
+408 NNQQQNNN
-417 NNNQAAQVSSQAQ
+417 NQAAQASSQAQ

>member
-26 AVNADSIHHVVKND
+26 AVNADSVHRVVKND

-111 GHLKQLN
+111 DHLKQLN

-129 TLKVDGQAVAQ
+129 TLKVDGQASAQ
-140 PAKAATPAP
+140 PVKAATPAP

-168 ASTTQKAAPVQQAQQ
+168 ASTTQKAAPVQQ
-183 PSAQSTVKSTPAVQ
+183 PSVQSTVKSTPAAVQ
-197 STVKQAPVVSSVSSQ
+197 STVKQTPVASSVSSA
-212 APALSATQ
+212 APASSATQ
-220 IQPATSSVATSKVAP
+220 AQPATSSVATSKVAP
-235 AVTSSSA
+235 AVSSSSA

-301 QSSSKQAVIAANHTT
+301 QAVIAANHTT

-353 QSLIINNPT
+353 QSLIVNNPT

-397 RTANNQQAAQS
+397 RTANNNQQAAQ

-417 NNNQAAQVSSQAQ
+417 NNQAAQANSKAQ

-476 HFGKSLPRT
+476 HFGVSLPRT
-485 TTQQENCGTQIP
+485 TTQQENYGTQIP